1 MRVLK
6 ALHHLRKYMDILEMT
21 LLYFGKVMRL
31 LLVMQERIV
40 LRVELVM
47 ILLMVEQEVIQQFSG
62 IHMNLIL

>member
-1 MRVLK
+1 MRPLP
-6 ALHHLRKYMDILEMT
+6 RFMDILEMT

>member
-1 MRVLK
+1 
-6 ALHHLRKYMDILEMT
+6 MT